1 MYLTRKARAKQQRRT
16 TSDEVAAPRG
26 GGDDEMLVA
35 NAEQVC
41 NLPDYVPLSR
51 DGILMGSS
59 LYMINAM

>member
-1 MYLTRKARAKQQRRT
+1 
-16 TSDEVAAPRG
+16 
-26 GGDDEMLVA
+26 MLVA